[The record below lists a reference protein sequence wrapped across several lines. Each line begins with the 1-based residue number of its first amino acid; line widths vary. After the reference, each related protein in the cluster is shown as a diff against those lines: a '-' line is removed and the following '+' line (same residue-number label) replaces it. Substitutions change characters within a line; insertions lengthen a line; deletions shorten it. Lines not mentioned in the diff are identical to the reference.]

1 MLAVNPHKPG
11 IARNRR
17 RDKSRSPFRWTP
29 EASPQGCPG
38 LRTYHLLLCSFA
50 PKTFLMPTWRVLIV
64 EDDVPTRDFFADSV
78 SRCEDLALVAGVGTF
93 EEARQLIAD
102 GSQAIDILLTDLAL
116 PDGNGLNLIR
126 LAGRLRPACESLV
139 ISMFGDED
147 SVLSSVEAGA
157 LGYIQKD
164 FTPDN
169 IAHTILEMKA
179 GASPISP
186 MIARRVLAKYR
197 ALHLVDQAPASPA
210 PGPTADE
217 APPDDAG
224 RALLSNR
231 EQEVLELIARGFSY
245 AEISK
250 LKGVSVHTVQSH
262 IKNLYTKLAVHSKS
276 EAVYEA
282 TRLGLLQPPTSVTTR

>member
-1 MLAVNPHKPG
+1 
-11 IARNRR
+11 
-17 RDKSRSPFRWTP
+17 
-29 EASPQGCPG
+29 
-38 LRTYHLLLCSFA
+38 
-50 PKTFLMPTWRVLIV
+50 MPTWRVLIV

-78 SRCEDLALVAGVGTF
+78 SRCEDLVLVADVGTF

-116 PDGNGLNLIR
+116 PDGNGLDLIR
-126 LAGRLRPACESLV
+126 LAGRLRPACEALV

-197 ALHLVDQAPASPA
+197 ALHLVDQAPAPPA
-210 PGPTADE
+210 PDAAVPTPHEIPAGE
-217 APPDDAG
+217 LG
-224 RALLSNR
+224 RALLSTR

-250 LKGVSVHTVQSH
+250 LKGVSVHTIQSH

>member
-1 MLAVNPHKPG
+1 MTTAEPTL
-11 IARNRR
+11 
-17 RDKSRSPFRWTP
+17 
-29 EASPQGCPG
+29 
-38 LRTYHLLLCSFA
+38 
-50 PKTFLMPTWRVLIV
+50 PKTPSAPAWRVLIV

-78 SRCEDLALVAGVGTF
+78 SGSDELCLVASLGTF
-93 EEARQLIAD
+93 EEARALIED
-102 GSQAIDILLTDLAL
+102 KSQTIDILLTDLAL
-116 PDGNGLNLIR
+116 PDGNGLDLIR
-126 LAGRLRPACESLV
+126 LAGRLRPTCEALV

-169 IAHTILEMKA
+169 IAHTILEMKD

-197 ALHLVDQAPASPA
+197 ALQLVDHATPVAAPRGVVRGLDGSPV
-210 PGPTADE
+210 GGV
-217 APPDDAG
+217 G
-224 RALLSNR
+224 RALLSVR

-250 LKGVSVHTVQSH
+250 LKNVSVHTVQSH

-282 TRLGLLQPPTSVTTR
+282 TRLGLLQPPSSGR